1 MPFFVYRLISPRPTF
16 PVDITDSEKNLMQA
30 HGAYW
35 RGLMEN
41 EGSVIVLGP
50 VADPRGVYGLGILEV
65 SDQAEAER
73 LIAGD
78 PALKANAGFSS
89 ECHPMVTALV
99 RR

>member
-1 MPFFVYRLISPRPTF
+1 MPFFVYRLISPRTTF
-16 PVDITDSEKNLMQA
+16 PADITQEERATMQA
-30 HGAYW
+30 HGKYW
-35 RGLMEN
+35 SDIREKD
-41 EGSVIVLGP
+41 GSVVALGP

-78 PALKANAGFSS
+78 PAIKANLGFGS
-89 ECHPMVTALV
+89 ELHPMLTAQV

>member
-1 MPFFVYRLISPRPTF
+1 M
-16 PVDITDSEKNLMQA
+16 EK
-30 HGAYW
+30 
-35 RGLMEN
+35 

-50 VADPRGVYGLGILEV
+50 VADPRGVYGLAVLEV
-65 SDQAEAER
+65 ADQAQAEN

-78 PALKANAGFSS
+78 PALKANAGFGS

>member
-16 PVDITDSEKNLMQA
+16 PADITPEERAIMQA

-35 RGLMEN
+35 SEIRKTD
-41 EGSVIVLGP
+41 GSVVALGP

-78 PALKANAGFSS
+78 PALKADVGFSS
-89 ECHPMVTALV
+89 ELHPMLSAQV